1 MTDVEYFK
9 GYNLITVDSGFQI
22 RAKKIIYCIGYE
34 SKNLIK
40 EHFVNLKSTYAIVS
54 EIDPKNLKTSA
65 ILWSGIPMSLICIC
79 GQRMTEE
86 C

>member
-40 EHFVNLKSTYAIVS
+40 EHFVNLKV
-54 EIDPKNLKTSA
+54 PMPLFLK
-65 ILWSGIPMSLICIC
+65 LIQKI
-79 GQRMTEE
+79 
-86 C
+86 